1 MSHLNRTLIVGLV
14 IGAFGCAPDSTTP
27 PTSEMTQGV
36 PESDAV
42 LRGDGGLVVMS
53 QNMYVGADVDAVIG
67 ALASPDPTDDLPTLI
82 TQIGVLQETDFP
94 TRAAAFADAIA
105 RHRPHVV
112 GLMEVSTIDIDLT
125 PLGLNVVYHM
135 NFLSELNQ
143 ALASRHLKYRV
154 AGAETNFTAS
164 PLPGISLVDQ
174 DVLLVDAHRVRV
186 GGDVIARTYTTNL
199 GQVAPGVS
207 LARGFVSVPII
218 VEGRRYRVSS
228 THLESDLAGNN
239 LGLLRAAQMQE
250 LIAVTGSAERAVIL
264 GDLNDFSGSP
274 MYQLLVGAGYTDVW
288 AALRPGTD
296 GFTCCHAT
304 NLTNDR
310 IPDQRIDYVLTRGFG
325 RHRDPV
331 DGFIRRI
338 GFSPSEMVPGPLHP
352 IWASDHAGLVAR
364 LDPR

>member
-1 MSHLNRTLIVGLV
+1 MSHLNRTLIIGLA
-14 IGAFGCAPDSTTP
+14 ITTFGCAPDSTTVP
-27 PTSEMTQGV
+27 SSAMMQGTSEA
-36 PESDAV
+36 DAA
-42 LRGDGGLVVMS
+42 LHGQGGLVVMS

-67 ALASPDPTDDLPTLI
+67 ALASPDPNDDLPTLI
-82 TQIGVLQETDFP
+82 TQIGILQETDFP

-135 NFLSELNQ
+135 DFLSELNQ
-143 ALASRHLKYRV
+143 ALASRHLQYRV
-154 AGAETNFTAS
+154 AGVETNFTAS
-164 PLPGISLVDQ
+164 PLPGISLVDR

-186 GGDVIARTYTTNL
+186 GDGVVARTYSTNL
-199 GQVAPGVS
+199 GPVAPGVS
-207 LARGFVSVPII
+207 LARGFVSVPIE

-239 LGLLRAAQMQE
+239 LGLLRSAQMQE
-250 LIAVTGSAERAVIL
+250 LITVIGSAERAVIL
-264 GDLNDFSGSP
+264 GDLNDFAGSP
-274 MYQLLVGAGYTDVW
+274 MYQMLVRAGYTDVW
-288 AALRPGTD
+288 ATLLPGTD

-310 IPDQRIDYVLTRGFG
+310 IPDQRIDYVFTRGLGG
-325 RHRDPV
+325 RRELD
-331 DGFIRRI
+331 DGLIRRI
-338 GFSPSEMVPGPLHP
+338 GFWPGEMVPGPLHP

-364 LDPR
+364 LDPK